1 VAVDLP
7 DRELYT
13 AAFQRLAPGEDVLID
28 AVDERAVQVEE
39 QGRASL
45 DDAILPSA
53 MMASSDA

>member
-7 DRELYT
+7 DREPDA
-13 AAFQRLAPGEDVLID
+13 AAFQSLAPGEDVLID
-28 AVDERAVQVEE
+28 AVDERPVQVEE

-45 DDAILPSA
+45 DAAILPSA